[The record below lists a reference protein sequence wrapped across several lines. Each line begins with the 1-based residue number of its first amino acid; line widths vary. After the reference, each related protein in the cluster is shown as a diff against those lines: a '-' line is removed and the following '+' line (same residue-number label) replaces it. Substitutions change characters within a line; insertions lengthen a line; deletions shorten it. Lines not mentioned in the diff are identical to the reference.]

1 MIVHLSEFQMFSPA
15 ENWKTII
22 SAIIINDHFTEFELS
37 RAAET
42 PVEVSEQ
49 TNVVFQF
56 FEFQNFQVSNSNFS
70 FHIFLRKA
78 FSNIA
83 V

>member
-22 SAIIINDHFTEFELS
+22 SANTINEHFTEFELS

-56 FEFQNFQVSNSNFS
+56 FEFQNFKISNFS